1 MTSPFGRGRRDSRK
15 ADAPGE
21 GLKICANPE
30 SLTRRARSAAG
41 RGHPRPLGEG
51 GRMLFCT
58 RRSHMKFFLD
68 TANLEE
74 IGDAAST
81 GVLDGVTTNPTLIS
95 KEGNTFEDQLLKI
108 CSLVNGPVSAE
119 TVSRDA
125 AGMVEEGRHLAK
137 LHPNIVV
144 KCPMTKEG
152 LKATRAL
159 SEERMRV
166 NVTLVFSAPQAIMAA
181 KAGAYFVSP
190 FVGRLDDIG
199 ENGMDLIRDIVTIF
213 NNYEFQ
219 TQVLVASIRNPI
231 HVVQAGL
238 CGADIC
244 TMPAKIFDQLLKHP
258 LTDKGVEQF
267 LKDWE
272 KVPVI
277 K

>member
-1 MTSPFGRGRRDSRK
+1 
-15 ADAPGE
+15 
-21 GLKICANPE
+21 
-30 SLTRRARSAAG
+30 
-41 RGHPRPLGEG
+41 
-51 GRMLFCT
+51 
-58 RRSHMKFFLD
+58 MKFFLD
-68 TANLEE
+68 TANIDE
-74 IGDAAST
+74 IRDAAST

-108 CSLVNGPVSAE
+108 CSLVDGPVSAE
-119 TVSRDA
+119 TVSRDGE
-125 AGMVEEGRHLAK
+125 GMIDEGRHLAR
-137 LHPNIVV
+137 LHKNIVV

-152 LKATRAL
+152 LKATKGL
-159 SEERMRV
+159 SQEGIRV

-199 ENGMDLIRDIVTIF
+199 QDGMGLIRDIVTIF
-213 NNYEFQ
+213 GNYDFKTE
-219 TQVLVASIRNPI
+219 VLVASVRNPI

-238 CGADIC
+238 MGADIC
-244 TMPAKIFDQLLKHP
+244 TLPAKVFEQLLKHP
-258 LTDKGVEQF
+258 LTDRGVEQF

>member
-1 MTSPFGRGRRDSRK
+1 
-15 ADAPGE
+15 
-21 GLKICANPE
+21 
-30 SLTRRARSAAG
+30 
-41 RGHPRPLGEG
+41 
-51 GRMLFCT
+51 
-58 RRSHMKFFLD
+58 MKFFLD
-68 TANLEE
+68 TANIEE
-74 IGDAAST
+74 IRDVAST
-81 GVLDGVTTNPTLIS
+81 GILDGITTNPTLIS

-108 CSLVNGPVSAE
+108 CSIVNGPVSAE

-125 AGMVEEGRHLAK
+125 AGMVDEGRHLAK

-152 LKATRAL
+152 LKATKTL
-159 SEERMRV
+159 SDERIRV

-181 KAGAYFVSP
+181 KAGAHFVSP

-199 ENGMDLIRDIVTIF
+199 ENGMELIQTIVSIF
-213 NNYEFQ
+213 NNYEFKAE
-219 TQVLVASIRNPI
+219 VLVASIRNPI
-231 HVVQAGL
+231 HVIQAGL
-238 CGADIC
+238 MGADIC
-244 TMPAKIFDQLLKHP
+244 TIPAKVFDQLLKHP

>member
-1 MTSPFGRGRRDSRK
+1 M
-15 ADAPGE
+15 
-21 GLKICANPE
+21 
-30 SLTRRARSAAG
+30 
-41 RGHPRPLGEG
+41 
-51 GRMLFCT
+51 
-58 RRSHMKFFLD
+58 
-68 TANLEE
+68 
-74 IGDAAST
+74 
-81 GVLDGVTTNPTLIS
+81 
-95 KEGNTFEDQLLKI
+95 
-108 CSLVNGPVSAE
+108 NGPVSAE

-152 LKATRAL
+152 LKATKTL
-159 SEERMRV
+159 SDERIRV

-199 ENGMDLIRDIVTIF
+199 ENGMELIETIVSIF
-213 NNYEFQ
+213 NNYDFKTE
-219 TQVLVASIRNPI
+219 VLVASIRHPI

-238 CGADIC
+238 FGDIC
-244 TMPAKIFDQLLKHP
+244 TMPAKVFDQPMKHP